1 MIENLEYELLHLKAD
16 RRAEDLALPICD
28 PSPLERSNRKRAEGK
43 ITQGFDQS
51 QSNLQTSPNRTS
63 AGFKR
68 NLKQVKAELDSDP
81 HPFPEKS
88 RNMDGR
94 LLTCDGRPHSPW
106 IKFLSRKSVV
116 GSALLVRYAA
126 HIAEI
131 IMTTSFSQKKIKTN
145 SKKTRFQCFEYV
157 IELFRFFVTL
167 VESSFE
173 KILVPGNIQIAGDI
187 RRDK

>member
-1 MIENLEYELLHLKAD
+1 MIENLEFELLHLKAD

-28 PSPLERSNRKRAEGK
+28 PSLLERSNRKKAEGK
-43 ITQGFDQS
+43 ITQGFDHS
-51 QSNLQTSPNRTS
+51 QSIFQTSPKRTS
-63 AGFKR
+63 TDFKR
-68 NLKQVKAELDSDP
+68 NLKQVKAELDSDS
-81 HPFPEKS
+81 HPFPRKN
-88 RNMDGR
+88 RNMGGG

-131 IMTTSFSQKKIKTN
+131 FTTTSFIQTKIKTN
-145 SKKTRFQCFEYV
+145 SKKPRFQCFEYG
-157 IELFRFFVTL
+157 IELFEFFVTL

-173 KILVPGNIQIAGDI
+173 KILVPGSIQIAGDI